1 MGYETLSID
10 INEGVCLLTL
20 DRPEVHNAMNLT
32 MFMELSAA
40 ARELEAN
47 DDVKVIVLTGA
58 GKSFSS
64 GLDLGSFAGLEQLS
78 ALQFYKMLKGFQSTF
93 LAYEMMNK
101 PVIAAV
107 NGLALGAGTEIIL
120 ACDIRFACPEAS
132 FGLLEIKFGI
142 IPDLGGC
149 RRLSRLIG
157 MGYAKEL
164 IYTGDTIRGEEA
176 HRISMIEHLSPQD
189 QVLAEAIQRLHSDSS
204 LRGFLSVL

>member
-78 ALQFYKMLKGFQSTF
+78 ALQIYKMLKGFQSTF
-93 LAYEMMNK
+93 LDRE
-101 PVIAAV
+101 
-107 NGLALGAGTEIIL
+107 
-120 ACDIRFACPEAS
+120 
-132 FGLLEIKFGI
+132 
-142 IPDLGGC
+142 
-149 RRLSRLIG
+149 
-157 MGYAKEL
+157 
-164 IYTGDTIRGEEA
+164 RG
-176 HRISMIEHLSPQD
+176 
-189 QVLAEAIQRLHSDSS
+189 V
-204 LRGFLSVL
+204 